1 MKKNTVGKL
10 NALMTNATI
19 LWGDITKLGRKDGED
34 YMQGVIPKT
43 AGLDE
48 PAMFTILDHEADT
61 DESHGSLVRFLG
73 RAVPFTVLEVAADGT
88 VYASR
93 KAAQEQLKAS
103 MLQDLNDG
111 VQFSGTVV
119 GMVPYGAYVEVNGVA
134 GLLRNND
141 ATADHSE
148 LSEYY
153 KVGDAIQV
161 VCRDVTPAGR
171 INWKT
176 PNKLQRK
183 APVELEFEE
192 DMVVSGVVTAI
203 TPFKNSAGV
212 GVFVR
217 VAKGVDALCS
227 MPEFEVFPAQKVAVK
242 VIRITP
248 DAKNPNGAPKVR
260 GKIVRSL

>member
-1 MKKNTVGKL
+1 MNKETTGKL
-10 NALMTNATI
+10 KALEKDGTI

-34 YMQGVIPKT
+34 YMEGPIPKT
-43 AGLDE
+43 VGLTE
-48 PAMFTILDHEADT
+48 PVTVIIMDGEADT

-73 RAVPFTVLEVAADGT
+73 RAVPYVILKVKGDT
-88 VYASR
+88 VYGSR
-93 KAAQEQLKAS
+93 RLAMEQIKAG
-103 MLQDLNDG
+103 MLQGLNDG
-111 VQFSGTVV
+111 VEFNGVIV
-119 GMVPYGAYVEVNGVA
+119 GMAPYGAYVEVNGVA

-141 ATADHSE
+141 ATSDHSE

-153 KVGDAIQV
+153 KVGDTVQV

-176 PNKLQRK
+176 VNKLQRQG
-183 APVELEFEE
+183 PVELGFGE
-192 DMVVSGVVTAI
+192 DEVIPATVTSI

-227 MPEFEVFPAQKVAVK
+227 MPEFEVFPGQKVAVK
-242 VIRITP
+242 VTRITP
-248 DAKNPNGAPKVR
+248 DAKNANAAPKIR